1 MPQHY
6 VVSSALVKRYVLEQ
20 GTDRVLELMDA
31 GRRLIVSRLALVEIT
46 SASVRR
52 ARAGDLSKD
61 AMNSILATLE
71 AEFRARF
78 DVIELRGA
86 VMTRATDLIRSH
98 ALRAAD
104 AIQLACAV
112 VARGGSEAPIL
123 FVSSDRELNEAAKS
137 ENFEVIDPT
146 EHA

>member
-1 MPQHY
+1 MSQHF
-6 VVSSALVKRYVLEQ
+6 VDSSALVKRYVREE

-31 GRRLIVSRLALVEIT
+31 GHRLIVSRLALVEIT

-52 ARAGDLSKD
+52 ARTGDLSQD

-71 AEFRARF
+71 SEFRARF

-86 VMTRATDLIRSH
+86 VITRATDLIRSH
-98 ALRAAD
+98 ALRTAD

-112 VARGGSEAPIL
+112 VARGGSETPIS
-123 FVSSDRELNEAAKS
+123 FVSSDLELNEAAKS
-137 ENFEVIDPT
+137 EGFEVFDPT
-146 EHA
+146 VRA